1 LVDPNM
7 TTARP
12 GRLTHDCHIVE
23 TDNESCRFRHSKP
36 HGQDPHQVARAGRL
50 KSQKV
55 STDTI

>member
-1 LVDPNM
+1 M